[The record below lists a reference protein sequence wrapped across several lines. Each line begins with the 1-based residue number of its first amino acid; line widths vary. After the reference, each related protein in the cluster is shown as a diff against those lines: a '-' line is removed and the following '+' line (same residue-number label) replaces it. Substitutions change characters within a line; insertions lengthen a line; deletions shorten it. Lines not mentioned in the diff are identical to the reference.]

1 MAVHDLGSVHSP
13 VMLQEVL
20 AAFAPAAIES
30 FVDAT
35 VGAGGHSVAILERW
49 RGCRLLGI
57 DRDPEAIELARV
69 RLADYRDRVEL
80 RQGNFRNLGHWTREC
95 GFTGADGILMDLGV
109 SSMHLDNVKRGF
121 SYAAPEAPLDMRM
134 DPAQPT
140 TAAGLLSRLDEGE
153 LSRILRD
160 WGEERWASRIAAF
173 IVQQRARKPI
183 ETAGDLIEVIK
194 AAIPAAARRT
204 GGHPARRTFQALR
217 IAVNDELS
225 ALAEGLEQGAAELRP
240 GGRFIVISFH
250 SLEDRLVKQAFR
262 RHGATP
268 GYNEVTR
275 KPLTPTGAEIE
286 GNPRARSA
294 KLRVLARNDGQRE
307 EPADVGNAVTGSI
320 GGRN

>member
-1 MAVHDLGSVHSP
+1 MHDLGSVHSP

-49 RGCRLLGI
+49 PGCRLLGI

-69 RLADYRDRVEL
+69 RLANYSDRVEL

-173 IVQQRARKPI
+173 IVRQRARKPI

-262 RHGATP
+262 RHGATL

-286 GNPRARSA
+286 SNPRARSA

-307 EPADVGNAVTGSI
+307 EPAGVGNAVTGST
-320 GGRN
+320 GGRNKC